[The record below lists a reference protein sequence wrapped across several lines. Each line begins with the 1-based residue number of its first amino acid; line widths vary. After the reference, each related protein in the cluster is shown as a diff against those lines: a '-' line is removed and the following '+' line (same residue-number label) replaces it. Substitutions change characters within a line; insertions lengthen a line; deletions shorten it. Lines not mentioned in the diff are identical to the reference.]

1 MMLQIKALHLENFGP
16 FKGKQVINF
25 SLEDGV
31 TIIYGENMR
40 GKTSLLNAIRFVFF
54 GKVIGRGTKSMPL
67 HKVGNWEE
75 ASAGRHGF
83 MVRLDFDDGGH
94 NYELTR
100 RCVLK
105 NGVSSPSSDD
115 DYGIE
120 HYLKKDGDVLGP
132 QQAQAELKRILPEQ
146 ISRFFLF
153 DGELLQ
159 EYEDLLSNETDMG
172 RRISEAIERI
182 LGVPILTSARATLH
196 HLKEKSEHREAT
208 AAQGD
213 QKTREFGNQLADL
226 HAQRTELGKEIER
239 LEGDLDKA
247 RSQKA
252 SLEEAMKKKERVA
265 ALLEK
270 RDTIDKLLKQ
280 IELQRIAKE
289 VEVQRAM
296 SNAWCT
302 LLIDPVRAVGKSLR
316 ERESELQTELM
327 RADVLKSLQVNAGAP
342 CPACMQEVSLE
353 AQERLQASLHCLS
366 GTERVEKDVELSNLR
381 RKIAALQQYEDS
393 GHEGV
398 LKILWDGLE
407 EILIDYS
414 AKRSERDEI
423 DKQLE
428 NVDEEALRKTKFDFE
443 SVIRQ
448 IDVIEKGIAKTRA
461 ALDENNADTEAI
473 QKRLNKLSTGTVD
486 SERKRR
492 QLFSELHSLFKEAV
506 GAYREQLRKRVEADA
521 STHFKALTTEPE
533 YAGLQING
541 SYGLTILHR
550 DGSLIPVRSAGAEHV
565 VALCLMGAL
574 QNNAPL
580 RGPIVIDSPFGR
592 LDRNHT
598 RNIVRALPTMTKQVV
613 LLVYDDELPPDL
625 ARSELKGKLRG
636 EWMLERVSAR
646 HTNLASLKE

>member
-1 MMLQIKALHLENFGP
+1 MLQIKALHLENFGP
-16 FKGKQVINF
+16 FKGRQIINF
-25 SLEDGV
+25 SSDDGV

-54 GKVIGRGTKSMPL
+54 GKVIGRSTKNMPL

-75 ASAGRHGF
+75 ASAGRYGF
-83 MVRLDFDDGGH
+83 SVRLDFDDSGH

-105 NGVSSPSSDD
+105 SGISAPSSDD

-132 QQAQAELKRILPEQ
+132 QQSQAELKRILPEQ

-159 EYEDLLSNETDMG
+159 EYEDLLSSETDMG
-172 RRISEAIERI
+172 RKISEAIERI
-182 LGVPILTSARATLH
+182 LGVPVLTSARATLH

-226 HAQRTELGKEIER
+226 HAQRKELGKELER
-239 LEGDLDKA
+239 LESDLDRA

-270 RDTIDKLLKQ
+270 RDTIEKLLKQ
-280 IELQRIAKE
+280 IESKRVAKE
-289 VEVQRAM
+289 SEVQQAM
-296 SNAWCT
+296 SSAWCALLTET
-302 LLIDPVRAVGKSLR
+302 LRETNKSLR
-316 ERESELQTELM
+316 ARESTLQTELM
-327 RADVLKSLQVNAGAP
+327 RADVLKSLQVNAGAA
-342 CPACMQEVSLE
+342 CPACMQDVSSE
-353 AQERLQASLHCLS
+353 AQERLLASLHCLS
-366 GTERVEKDVELSNLR
+366 ITDRSEKDRELSTLR
-381 RKIAALQQYEDS
+381 RKITALQQHEES
-393 GHEGV
+393 GRAAV
-398 LKILWDGLE
+398 LKVLWNGLE

-414 AKRSERDEI
+414 AKRSEREEI

-443 SVIRQ
+443 NIIRQ
-448 IDVIEKGIAKTRA
+448 IDVIEKGITKTRA
-461 ALDENNADTEAI
+461 TLDENISDTEAI
-473 QKRLNKLSTGTVD
+473 QKRLNKLSIGSVD
-486 SERKRR
+486 GERKRR
-492 QLFSELHSLFKEAV
+492 QFFSDLHSLFKDAV

-521 STHFKALTTEPE
+521 STHFQALTTEPE

-541 SYGLTILHR
+541 SYGLTIRHR

-592 LDRNHT
+592 LDRGHT

-636 EWMLERVSAR
+636 EWMLERVTAR
-646 HTNLASLKE
+646 HTNLAALKE